1 MKKITMMEW
10 AIVALLI
17 GTAAICQSVGQI
29 AVETKDTVKGYI
41 NQSIVLSIPFDKCYK
56 VESEMPAN

>member
-1 MKKITMMEW
+1 MIEW
-10 AIVALLI
+10 AMVALWI

-29 AVETKDTVKGYI
+29 AIETKDIVQGYI
-41 NQSIVLSIPFDKCYK
+41 NQSIALSIPFDKCYK